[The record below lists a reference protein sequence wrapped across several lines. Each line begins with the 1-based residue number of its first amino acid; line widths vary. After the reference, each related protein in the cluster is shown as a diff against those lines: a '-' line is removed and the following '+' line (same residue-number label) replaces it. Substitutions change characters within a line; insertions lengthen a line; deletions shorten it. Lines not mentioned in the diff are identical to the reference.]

1 MHTVACRSC
10 DLLQRVPPLPRG
22 GKARCPRCGDVVA
35 ARPADPLDAPLA
47 LTIAAAIAFAVANAT
62 PMLRLSAAGR
72 EAQTT
77 LPGGALAMWQAG
89 SEATALAVA
98 FCAVVAPACHL
109 LLLLAVLLAARRP
122 PAPPWVGAAMR
133 WLERVRPWA
142 MTEVLLLGVLV
153 ALTKIAQL
161 ASVAPGPGL
170 FALLAVVLL
179 VPAIATTFDADE
191 VWRRIAWADPQ
202 GTPAGGRA

>member
-1 MHTVACRSC
+1 MVTVACRCC
-10 DLLQRVPPLPRG
+10 DLLQRVPPLPPR
-22 GKARCPRCGDVVA
+22 GKARCARCGQLLA
-35 ARPADPLDAPLA
+35 ARPSDPLDAPLA
-47 LTIAAAIAFAVANAT
+47 LTIAAAVALAVANAA

-89 SEATALAVA
+89 SEWTALAVA
-98 FCAVVAPACHL
+98 VCAVVAPACHL
-109 LLLLAVLLAARRP
+109 ALLLVVLLAVRRP

-133 WLERVRPWA
+133 WLERMRPWA
-142 MTEVLLLGVLV
+142 MTEVLMLGVLV

-191 VWRRIAWADPQ
+191 VWRRIAWVDAR
-202 GTPAGGRA
+202 AGGRA

>member
-1 MHTVACRSC
+1 MDSVACRCC

-22 GKARCPRCGDVVA
+22 GKARCVRCGQLLA
-35 ARPADPLDAPLA
+35 TRPADPLDAPLA

-62 PMLRLSAAGR
+62 PMLRLSAEGR

-77 LPGGALAMWQAG
+77 LPGGALAMWHAG
-89 SEATALAVA
+89 SELTALAVA

-109 LLLLAVLLAARRP
+109 ALLLAVLLAVRRP
-122 PAPPWVGAAMR
+122 PAPPWVGVAMR

-179 VPAIATTFDADE
+179 VPAIATTFDADL
-191 VWRRIAWADPQ
+191 VWRRIAWAD
-202 GTPAGGRA
+202 ARAQVRA